1 VEGPTKIA
9 LRVAPGAQRAK
20 VVGRHG
26 SAWKVRVTAPPE
38 DGKANDAVVRLLAEA
53 LNVPQADIAIVSGHG
68 ARDKLVA
75 LTGIG
80 PDEIERRLTA
90 SITSRP

>member
-1 VEGPTKIA
+1 
-9 LRVAPGAQRAK
+9 
-20 VVGRHG
+20 
-26 SAWKVRVTAPPE
+26 VRVTAPPE
-38 DGKANDAVVRLLAEA
+38 DGKANDAVVCLLADA
-53 LNVPQADIAIVSGHG
+53 LGVPRGDIAIVSGHG

-75 LTGIG
+75 LAGIG

>member
-1 VEGPTKIA
+1 VDGSTRIA
-9 LRVAPGAQRAK
+9 LRVAPGAACAK

-26 SAWKVRVTAPPE
+26 AAWKVRVTAPPE
-38 DGKANDAVVRLLAEA
+38 DGKANDAVVRLLADA
-53 LNVPQADIAIVSGHG
+53 LGVPSGDIAIVSGHG

-75 LTGIG
+75 LSGIG